1 MNIIINIPELTYR
14 NIKYGHFRLTEQD
27 ANNIINAIKNADNDL
42 LNVVKLEAYEKSE
55 AKVTETSMHHLAC
68 AMCDN
73 EKCVRGTKE
82 CEFEQWKAKQERED
96 IKNA

>member
-1 MNIIINIPELTYR
+1 MKIVIDIPESTYR
-14 NIKYGHFRLTEQD
+14 NVKYGKFRLTERD
-27 ANNIINAIKNADNDL
+27 ANNIISSIKNADDEF
-42 LNVVKLEAYEKSE
+42 VVIKTMPREENEETIS
-55 AKVTETSMHHLAC
+55 ETSMHHLVC